1 MDMWPFKSKYQKL
14 TREEVVDAIC
24 QLDKQ
29 SQELE
34 DGLLEKQN
42 KVNELMEKGRKET
55 DKAIKLLY
63 AKKINVLKKEREQD
77 VQRILYLLYN
87 SQLLNRLKNAIDDNQ
102 FFKNNTKMPLNKLL
116 SDQKGLAKFL
126 NQALNIRIAAEDIL
140 TDSDELFNAIEESY
154 EKNETIYGMNEQDN
168 ALLAMLEQEDQV
180 ASEQELYEV
189 NEKQKNV
196 ETKKE

>member
-1 MDMWPFKSKYQKL
+1 MWPFKSKYQKL